1 MRSTNII
8 DDGGLTID
16 DCARQLIRRVQSA
29 IDRPQ
34 SHSASKLLA
43 LTFALILTSSPLVA
57 QQQPLPDA
65 PSAQRPA
72 QQQPLPS
79 APLPQVPPSSAPSQ
93 AAPPPSQPPQQE
105 PPPQITTVPQGGATP
120 TPGSPRDQLFTLTKE
135 VNFVLVP
142 VTVKDSSG
150 HLVEGLTVKNFTVL
164 EDDRQEKITFFTS
177 DPFPLSAA
185 VVIDEGIPDTEFAKI
200 RNTVSALVGAFGQF
214 DEVSIYTYGNVVSK
228 LQDFT
233 GVGDRLTRA
242 AARLKDRHGEAGGA
256 VPVTNGPMGTSCPTI
271 NGHCIDPG
279 ADLPGRPGTPY
290 TRTSHVLN
298 DAVLAAA
305 RDLSQR
311 PPDRRKVIFLIS
323 NGNESGSSASYA
335 EALKVL
341 LSNQIQVYGLGVG
354 SAALPVYK
362 QLEKIHL
369 PHTSYAD
376 ILPKYAAATGGEV
389 IDALSQTAIEKAYS
403 RITEDARNQY
413 TIGYV
418 TRSTPSSSYRS
429 IEVRVDQ
436 PDLNVYAKYGYYPL
450 PPSRSA
456 PPPE

>member
-1 MRSTNII
+1 MRGTAIS
-8 DDGGLTID
+8 DCSLTTD
-16 DCARQLIRRVQSA
+16 DCSEPERSRNR
-29 IDRPQ
+29 
-34 SHSASKLLA
+34 SKSGHPISNLVFHLLA
-43 LTFALILTSSPLVA
+43 LSFALILTSYTVVA
-57 QQQPLPDA
+57 QQQSLPDA

-72 QQQPLPS
+72 QQQQLPS
-79 APLPQVPPSSAPSQ
+79 APQPQIPPSSPPAHS
-93 AAPPPSQPPQQE
+93 APPPPPTADQNT
-105 PPPQITTVPQGGATP
+105 PPPVTTVAPGQATQ
-120 TPGSPRDQLFTLTKE
+120 TPVSPRDELYKYVTN
-135 VNFVLVP
+135 VNFVVIP

-150 HLVEGLTVKNFTVL
+150 HLVEGLTVKDFTVL
-164 EDDRQEKITFFTS
+164 EDDKQQKISFFTS

-185 VVIDEGIPDTEFAKI
+185 VVIDEGVPDTEFAKI
-200 RNTVSALVGAFGQF
+200 RNSVAALIGAFGQF

-233 GVGDRLTRA
+233 AVGDQLTRA
-242 AARLKDRHGEAGGA
+242 AQRLKDRHGEAGGA

-279 ADLPGRPGTPY
+279 ADLPGRPGTGY

-298 DAVLAAA
+298 DAVLQAA
-305 RDLSQR
+305 RDLSR
-311 PPDRRKVIFLIS
+311 RAPDRRKIIFLIS

-335 EALKVL
+335 EVLKVL
-341 LSNQIQVYGLGVG
+341 LSNMVQVYGLGIG

-369 PHTSYAD
+369 PHSGYAN

-389 IDALSQTAIEKAYS
+389 VDALSESSIEKAYS

-413 TIGYV
+413 TIGYL
-418 TRSTPSSSYRS
+418 THSTPSSTYRS
-429 IEVRVDQ
+429 IEVQVDQ
-436 PDLNVYAKYGYYPL
+436 PDLSVYAKYGYYPL
-450 PPSRSA
+450 PPGRSA